1 MKLFTLLLCLTAGAI
16 YANAQGTIY
25 FASHVSTSLGD
36 IDAPI
41 WYNDEYR
48 ASGDRF
54 NAQLYAGTDMYNLR
68 PYGSPTVFLTGDQAG
83 YFDGGVVVLDGIE
96 PGTSVFMQV
105 YAWEATTGSSWETSL
120 AKGISMGYCYAKTG
134 GVGDPPS
141 SPGFLYDLNPF
152 SIYSIPEPSTLALF
166 ALLGLVLALGQQNRG
181 KGHISSSRSST

>member
-1 MKLFTLLLCLTAGAI
+1 MRLIILLFCLSASAI
-16 YANAQGTIY
+16 HAFAQGTIY
-25 FASHVSTSLGD
+25 FASHVSPPLGNV
-36 IDAPI
+36 DALI
-41 WYNDEYR
+41 WYNDLYLC
-48 ASGDRF
+48 SGDRF
-54 NAQLYAGTDMYNLR
+54 NAQLYAGTDMYNLK
-68 PYGSPTVFLTGDQAG
+68 PYGTPTVFLTGDQAG

-141 SPGFLYDLNPF
+141 SPGFLSDLSPF

-166 ALLGLVLALGQQNRG
+166 ALLGLLLTFGRQKRIYDH
-181 KGHISSSRSST
+181 KTRLPF